1 MKAVHK
7 LVQYVKLTIIPQ
19 ITGDDSNKHMKATV
33 KLSLYSTNPI
43 KRKRER
49 KRQIGRIDE
58 GRFKEEIKGC
68 SERDIIFRVGGG
80 GGEHNFVIRFPG
92 YARSSLW

>member
-33 KLSLYSTNPI
+33 KLSLYSTNPL

-49 KRQIGRIDE
+49 E
-58 GRFKEEIKGC
+58 KETD
-68 SERDIIFRVGGG
+68 R
-80 GGEHNFVIRFPG
+80 
-92 YARSSLW
+92 